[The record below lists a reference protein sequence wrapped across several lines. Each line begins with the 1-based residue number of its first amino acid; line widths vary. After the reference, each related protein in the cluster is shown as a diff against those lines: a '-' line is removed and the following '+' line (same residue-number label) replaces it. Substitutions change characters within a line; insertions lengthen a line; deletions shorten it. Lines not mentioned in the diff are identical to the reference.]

1 MKIEKGESMIKI
13 LIVEDQA
20 LLLDTLKDVINL
32 QPGMKV
38 IGTTDDAALA
48 PEMCHE
54 LKPDMVLMDVI
65 TQNDSNGITYA
76 AQIRKEMPEIKIVI
90 MTGLPEMTF
99 ADKAKKA
106 GVHSFINKD
115 SGKEYLLS
123 VLHNTMQGNSSYPG
137 QPASQ
142 PFAEQFTEREL
153 AVLRLICQGKSRKEI
168 VNELTISESLLKKI
182 ILTILS
188 KTCFDD
194 IIKFAIYAVSKG
206 LITP

>member
-1 MKIEKGESMIKI
+1 VIKI
-13 LIVEDQA
+13 LVVEDQA
-20 LLLDTLKDVINL
+20 LLLDTLKDVINF
-32 QPGMKV
+32 QPDMKV

-48 PEMCHE
+48 PEMCRE

-65 TQNDSNGITYA
+65 TKNDSNGIEFA
-76 AQIRKEMPEIKIVI
+76 AQIRKEMPGIKIVI
-90 MTGLPEMTF
+90 MTGLPEITF

-106 GVHSFINKD
+106 GVHSFMNKD

-123 VLHNTMQGNSSYPG
+123 VIHNTMRGNGIYPG
-137 QPASQ
+137 QPDSK

-153 AVLRLICQGKSRKEI
+153 VVLRLICQGKSRKEI
-168 VNELTISESLLKKI
+168 VSELAMSESLLKKI